1 MSFCWLRIDAS
12 GGRTPS
18 SSAATGTH
26 SAELCSNVLES
37 MIRSTDLQMQ
47 TSNLTIVGGVNQL
60 SGCGNNGSAPAD
72 ADVYRDRERLCPSRC
87 SRLISYNMKLLMDD
101 GDGDGELSIK
111 VNESYA
117 KRFEHNKQR
126 EELHRLQEKHPEVA
140 TREQNKASRRL
151 TRSCMHSLW
160 PPGPP
165 ARRLLRVCALPEPRS
180 GRRHCGRFTP
190 GMGPHTTT
198 GTMMTKRTRAPVKK
212 R

>member
-1 MSFCWLRIDAS
+1 
-12 GGRTPS
+12 
-18 SSAATGTH
+18 
-26 SAELCSNVLES
+26 
-37 MIRSTDLQMQ
+37 MQ

-151 TRSCMHSLW
+151 SRSCMHIARLSHL
-160 PPGPP
+160 GPW
-165 ARRLLRVCALPEPRS
+165 LRQRACALPEPRF
-180 GRRHCGRFTP
+180 GHRHCGRFTP
-190 GMGPHTTT
+190 GMGPRTTT